1 MLRKKIWV
9 LLSITLL
16 LLLVGCAGT
25 KPAQQPA
32 LDDHKE
38 AIGKEII
45 NVGVLQGPTG
55 MGIVK
60 LMEEENY
67 NIEIVGSPDDL
78 IGKIITG
85 EIDLAAM
92 PTNMA
97 SILYQRTG
105 QKIQLLAINT
115 LGVLYIL
122 ENGEEIGTI
131 ADLKGKTLYVSGKG
145 ATPDYVIQYLLEE
158 HGLTP
163 GKDVILD
170 FSTQHAD
177 LAAIMAAGQ
186 HDLALLPQPHVTS
199 VLMQNKD
206 VRIALDLTKEWKD
219 ILNAELPMGVL
230 IGQKDFIDSNENL
243 LSAFL
248 EEYQK
253 SIEFVNTNTDE
264 AAELIAKHKILP
276 NAQIAKN
283 AIPYSN
289 IVYIDAQSGKSS
301 LHEFFSILYA
311 YNPESIGGQIP
322 DDGFYY

>member
-1 MLRKKIWV
+1 MRKKIWV

>member
-1 MLRKKIWV
+1 MKKKIWV
-9 LLSITLL
+9 LLGIAILL
-16 LLLVGCAGT
+16 FLVGCQGT
-25 KPAQQPA
+25 KPVQHPA
-32 LDDHKE
+32 SDNDNRE
-38 AIGKEII
+38 AIGERII
-45 NVGVLQGPTG
+45 NIGVLQGPTG

-60 LMEEENY
+60 LMEDENY

-85 EIDLAAM
+85 EIDLAAV
-92 PTNMA
+92 PTNLA

-105 QKIQLLAINT
+105 QKIQLLTINT

-122 ENGEEIGTI
+122 ENGEDIGSI

-186 HDLALLPQPHVTS
+186 HNLALLPQPHVTS

-206 VRIALDLTKEWKD
+206 VKIALDLTKEWKD

-230 IGQKDFIDSNENL
+230 VGQKDFIDNNQDIL
-243 LSAFL
+243 PAFL
-248 EEYQK
+248 EKYEK

-264 AAELIAKHKILP
+264 AAELIAQHKILP
-276 NAQIAKN
+276 NAHIAKN

-289 IVYIDAQSGKSS
+289 IVYIDVRSGKSS

>member
-1 MLRKKIWV
+1 LRKKIWV

>member
-1 MLRKKIWV
+1 MLGIAI
-9 LLSITLL
+9 LLF
-16 LLLVGCAGT
+16 LVGCQGT
-25 KPAQQPA
+25 KSVQHPA
-32 LDDHKE
+32 LDIDNRE
-38 AIGKEII
+38 AIGERII
-45 NVGVLQGPTG
+45 NIGVLQGPTG

-85 EIDLAAM
+85 EIDLAAV
-92 PTNMA
+92 PTNLA

-105 QKIQLLAINT
+105 QKIQLLTINT

-122 ENGEEIGTI
+122 ENGEDIGSI
-131 ADLKGKTLYVSGKG
+131 EDLKGKTLYVSGKG

-158 HGLTP
+158 HKLTP

-177 LAAIMAAGQ
+177 LAAIMAAGH

-206 VRIALDLTKEWKD
+206 VRIALDLTKEWTD
-219 ILNAELPMGVL
+219 ILNTELPMGVL
-230 IGQKDFIDSNENL
+230 IGQKDFIDNNQDI
-243 LSAFL
+243 LSTFL

-253 SIEFVNTNTDE
+253 SIEFVNTNTDG

-276 NAQIAKN
+276 NAHIAKN
-283 AIPYSN
+283 AIPYNN
-289 IVYIDAQSGKSS
+289 IVYIDARSGKSS